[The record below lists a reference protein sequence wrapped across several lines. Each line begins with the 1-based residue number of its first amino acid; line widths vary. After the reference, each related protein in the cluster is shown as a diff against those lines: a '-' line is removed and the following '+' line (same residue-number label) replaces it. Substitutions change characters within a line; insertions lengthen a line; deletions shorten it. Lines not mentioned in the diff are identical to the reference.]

1 MKKIILV
8 ALVIVSLFLYNNSG
22 QEDVKIPDSAIRFRI
37 LANSNSVYDQN
48 VKSRVKDK
56 LQYEL
61 YNKLSNT
68 KSVDEAKRVIN
79 ESIPEFKNVLD
90 TELKEEDYS
99 YTINYGMHE
108 FPEKIYKGITYEEGQ
123 YESLLVTLGKGQGDN
138 FWCVLFPPLCIMEA
152 EEQEEKTE
160 VEYKFFIKDILEKY
174 F

>member
-8 ALVIVSLFLYNNSG
+8 TLVIVSLFLYNNSR